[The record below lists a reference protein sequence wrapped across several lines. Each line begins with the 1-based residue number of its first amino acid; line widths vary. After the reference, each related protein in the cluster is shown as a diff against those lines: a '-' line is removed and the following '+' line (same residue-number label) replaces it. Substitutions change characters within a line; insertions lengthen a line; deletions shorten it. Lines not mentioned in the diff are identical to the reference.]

1 MDWRFVLL
9 IFILYLFFSWCRGS
23 WVSCH
28 WRGDESEYGSKFSEG
43 ASPAEPVAMQLPMLL
58 FLSLPLFLNIF
69 EPAGAQFPRQCTTIE
84 SLRSGMCCP
93 DYFPVFGPGTDRCGV
108 STGRGRCV
116 QVTVDSRPHG
126 PQYIHDGRDDR
137 EQWPIRFFN
146 QTCRCN
152 GNFSGYNC
160 GSCRPGWTGPTCNQ
174 QINIG
179 KNIRNMK
186 TSCWHLDFKCI

>member
-1 MDWRFVLL
+1 
-9 IFILYLFFSWCRGS
+9 
-23 WVSCH
+23 
-28 WRGDESEYGSKFSEG
+28 
-43 ASPAEPVAMQLPMLL
+43 MQLPMLL
-58 FLSLPLFLNIF
+58 LLSLPLLLSMFNKV
-69 EPAGAQFPRQCTTIE
+69 GAQFPRQCATVE

-116 QVTVDSRPHG
+116 QVTVDWRPHG

-146 QTCRCN
+146 QTCRCS

-160 GSCRPGWTGPTCNQ
+160 GSCRPGWSGPTCSQ
-174 QINIG
+174 RINIVRRNLLDLNAEERRRTICYSLKETCRICYRTPLLAFPTGTLQQG
-179 KNIRNMK
+179 KTPVI
-186 TSCWHLDFKCI
+186 SA